1 MRRADA
7 PPPGWYPDPTRRDQL
22 RWWDGSDWTD
32 HRRAPSVRSAAVQEA
47 LESAEEGARQATG
60 ATPVATARGSG
71 MSRQEVA
78 EVMAEARRAARE
90 ETDRA
95 IDKLSDRAR
104 DATRQ
109 LEPLI
114 GQYGDRAMKWIRNLF
129 IVIVALVVL
138 WMVLQTVGQAS
149 LFEWIGDRIDNL
161 SAAGPEV
168 GG

>member
-1 MRRADA
+1 
-7 PPPGWYPDPTRRDQL
+7 
-22 RWWDGSDWTD
+22 
-32 HRRAPSVRSAAVQEA
+32 
-47 LESAEEGARQATG
+47 
-60 ATPVATARGSG
+60 

-149 LFEWIGDRIDNL
+149 LFEWIGDRVDNL
-161 SAAGPEV
+161 SQ
-168 GG
+168 